1 MHLRPYKKIFVII
14 LSIWLVIV
22 ILGVVFSRSMQQK
35 VIQILSNQT
44 EKYLLSEIHI
54 RKNNIHFSVFK
65 RFPHASIELRDVIVK
80 TPKGF
85 NKKESLL
92 IKGDTLLFARKL
104 YLQLNLKSVL
114 SNNYEIE
121 KIEVHKGYL
130 QVLKDRK
137 GNSSLDLLIKSNK
150 KAKEQIS
157 TKISEFLCNDMM
169 VYTSDISNNSKVQVY
184 LNKGNLSGIFARD
197 KFSVE
202 LKANG
207 RVNQFI
213 GKDQVLDLNQRFS
226 VDTKIENNKESFVI
240 NKGYFLFGNIPF
252 KVIGSVRTG
261 ENTLVDL
268 IFSAKSISVK
278 QIDKTLLSGLM
289 GEKGFT
295 PRGGTLS
302 IQSTFIGNTRFSL
315 PAIKASFKLENGKL
329 YDKAHDLTL
338 KDVYIVGNA
347 DNGQN
352 HLPKSTT
359 IRIDTFSFK
368 TSNSHQWGKL
378 KIQNLINPTI
388 SLAIEGYLDVSDL
401 QAVAPLKNI
410 TLHKGLLMN
419 KAAISGELNKHSKS
433 KSILENIRIKGNF
446 ALKDIE
452 MRLDKYEF
460 PLTKL
465 NGKVELADKST
476 LSFENLKAESVQS
489 DVTITGVLSGFNS
502 KQSIPTFK
510 GVIRSENIVV
520 DNFLVPKDKR
530 KGEIKPLILP
540 DSLNISGQLEVE
552 NFAFGKFRSNNF
564 SSEIYYRSKK
574 LNSSNVNMDGFE
586 GNLTGKI
593 TIHQKPS
600 GIIGMYTNAN
610 LKHVNINQ
618 LFNGCSDF
626 SQDVIKAEHIEG
638 FLSGNI
644 VFNCD
649 WTNTLTF
656 IPETITAQGTITLVN
671 GSLKNYDPLLGL
683 SSFIHVDELK
693 HVEFDN
699 LNTFITIKEKEVILD
714 QTHIASSAITFDGSG
729 LHDFDNNYQYRIQL
743 GLSDVLWGKARK
755 KNKNITEFGYEVE
768 DGVGHTTLPLII
780 KGKGTNFNV
789 KYDKKKARETFKT
802 KVKEEKQELKEL
814 FRKKDKEIEEE
825 TTNFTIETEIEQKEI
840 KVKPQLQKT
849 DSQTY
854 KSTSDDF
861 ILEWDDS
868 EEE

>member
-1 MHLRPYKKIFVII
+1 MHLRPYKKIFIII
-14 LSIWLVIV
+14 LSVWLVIV
-22 ILGVVFSRSMQQK
+22 LLGVVFSRSMQQK

-80 TPKGF
+80 MPKGF

-121 KIEVHKGYL
+121 KIEIHKGYI
-130 QVLKDRK
+130 QVLNDKK
-137 GNSSLDLLIKSNK
+137 GNSSIDVLVKSDK
-150 KAKEQIS
+150 KVKEQVSARIN
-157 TKISEFLCNDMM
+157 EFLCNEMM
-169 VYTSDISNNSKVQVY
+169 VFTSDISNNSKIRIY
-184 LNKGNLSGIFARD
+184 LNKGNMSGIFTRD
-197 KFSVE
+197 QFSVN

-207 RVNQFI
+207 RIDQFV

-226 VDTKIENNKESFVI
+226 VDTKIKNSKESFVI
-240 NKGYFLFGNIPF
+240 DKGYFRFGNIPF

-268 IFSAKSISVK
+268 IFSAKNISVK

-289 GEKGFT
+289 GEKGLI
-295 PRGGTLS
+295 PRSGSLS
-302 IQSTFIGNTRFSL
+302 IQSTFIGYTRFSL
-315 PAIKASFKLENGKL
+315 PAIKASFRLENGKL
-329 YDKAHDLTL
+329 YDKAHDLVL
-338 KDVYIVGNA
+338 KDVFIVGNA

-352 HLPKSTT
+352 HLPKSST

-368 TSNSHQWGKL
+368 TNNSHQWGKI
-378 KIQNLINPTI
+378 KIQNLIDPSI
-388 SLAIEGYLDVSDL
+388 SLAIEGYLDVNDM

-410 TLHKGLLMN
+410 TLKKGLLLN
-419 KAAISGELNKHSKS
+419 KAALSGQINKYSNS
-433 KSILENIRIKGNF
+433 KSILENIKIEGNF

-452 MRLDKYEF
+452 MSLDKYDL
-460 PLTKL
+460 PPAKL
-465 NGKVELADKST
+465 NGKVELANKSI
-476 LSFENLKAESVQS
+476 LRFDELKAESVQS
-489 DVTITGVLSGFNS
+489 DVTITGTLSGFNT
-502 KQSIPTFK
+502 KNDIPTFI
-510 GVIRSENIVV
+510 GSISSENIVV
-520 DNFLVPKDKR
+520 DNFLRAKDKR
-530 KGEIKPLILP
+530 KGEIQPISFP
-540 DSLNISGQLEVE
+540 DSLKISGQLKVD
-552 NFAFGKFRSNNF
+552 NFAFGKFHSKNF
-564 SSEIYYRSKK
+564 SSDIYYYNKK
-574 LNSSNVNMDGFE
+574 INSSNVKMEGFE

-593 TIHQKPS
+593 TIHQRPS
-600 GIIGMYTNAN
+600 GNIGMYTNGYLEN
-610 LKHVNINQ
+610 VNINL
-618 LFNGCSDF
+618 LFLGCNDF
-626 SQDVIKAEHIEG
+626 SQEVIKAEHIEG
-638 FLSGNI
+638 YLSGNI
-644 VFNCD
+644 IFNSD
-649 WTNTLTF
+649 WTNTLRF
-656 IPETITAQGTITLVN
+656 IPKTITAQGDISLVN

-693 HVEFDN
+693 NVDFDN
-699 LNTFITIKEKEVILD
+699 LHTIISIKEREVILD
-714 QTHIASSAITFDGSG
+714 QTHIASSALTFDGSG

-780 KGKGTNFNV
+780 KGKGTHFDV
-789 KYDKKKARETFKT
+789 KYDKKKARETFKI
-802 KVKEEKQELKEL
+802 KVKEEKKELKEL
-814 FRKKDKEIEEE
+814 FKKKDKEIEEE
-825 TTNFTIETEIEQKEI
+825 TSNFMIEKETKQEEVI
-840 KVKPQLQKT
+840 KKPQLQKI